1 MIRRFLI
8 TSALLLASCGPKT
21 LTLPE
26 QPVERAATCGVV
38 AANSARLATRDI
50 QAPLSFDAMGRIIH
64 YPLLAGSTG
73 GSFSPDKAAEVQ
85 TRMTE
90 LQERISEGKW
100 QDLIP
105 ACRAAFPAAAVEQV
119 KLPVD
124 RFDAQLGCDELG
136 DFLRSALE
144 EQADYAN
151 ELAEYRD
158 LSMKLDAT
166 LGTGL
171 RGRAGSDRPPNWR
184 SNARRLQQLRR
195 RGRRSRSCA
204 SAWTALGDV
213 QSSESASCPL
223 STHSCH

>member
-1 MIRRFLI
+1 MWAEDTDASRTSQLSERPRAASWPPIRRGLR
-8 TSALLLASCGPKT
+8 
-21 LTLPE
+21 
-26 QPVERAATCGVV
+26 RAIFKRH
-38 AANSARLATRDI
+38 S
-50 QAPLSFDAMGRIIH
+50 PFDAMGRIIH
-64 YPLLAGSTG
+64 YPLLAASTE

-105 ACRAAFPAAAVEQV
+105 ACRAAFPAATVEQV

-171 RGRAGSDRPPNWR
+171 RGRAGSDRSAQVEEQRKALATIAQAGPPVAVLR
-184 SNARRLQQLRR
+184 ECLARF
-195 RGRRSRSCA
+195 G
-204 SAWTALGDV
+204 
-213 QSSESASCPL
+213 
-223 STHSCH
+223 